1 MSRVGLAEHKP
12 EGREGAA
19 RQRIGGPAPQQV
31 NGAESWCRLGGGW
44 GEGGAPGPRGRRGRK
59 VQVMLS
65 ATGFGK
71 GLDYMP
77 RAVGIRE
84 MVSEQ
89 KWPE

>member
-31 NGAESWCRLGGGW
+31 NRAESWCRLGSGGRAAHQDQEE
-44 GEGGAPGPRGRRGRK
+44 GEEEK

-84 MVSEQ
+84 RVSER